1 MAQETSSSTYNISG
15 IKGDVW
21 LHQEQTEKL
30 TPGKE
35 YPITIGDVLITAPLA
50 EATVEL
56 SPTNQIHIG
65 NNDKEFFVFDRTV
78 EDQIHDITEVAID
91 ASSRV
96 NLTMPVSADLL
107 THDINLNALLNETN
121 VGFITNN
128 QDSLLSYESIDHHAS
143 HSNLAVELRD
153 VISDFNPSSDRF
165 IIPHPGSIAKG
176 SHTFTEAQNK
186 INVSH
191 YDIAQHKIDDFG
203 YVSFKDSQDR
213 DIQLS
218 DPGMLNPIVDYL
230 AQNFSGNVGDT
241 LIFKVAHDSYIY
253 HFNPEVYAQHY
264 NIIKFEGLA
273 FDGMTSANEGFFGNY
288 LYIDFS

>member
-1 MAQETSSSTYNISG
+1 MAQEIASSTYNISE

-35 YPITIGDVLITAPLA
+35 YPISLGDVLITAPLA
-50 EATVEL
+50 EATVKL
-56 SPTNQIHIG
+56 SSMNQIHVG
-65 NNDKEFFVFDRTV
+65 NNGKDFFVFDRTV
-78 EDQIHDITEVAID
+78 QDQIHDISEVTID

-96 NLTMPVSADLL
+96 NLAMPTTVEVLN
-107 THDINLNALLNETN
+107 HDINLNALLNETN

-186 INVSH
+186 ITIHH
-191 YDIAQHKIDDFG
+191 YDIAQHKIDDHG
-203 YVSFKDSQDR
+203 YVSFKDSQGR

-218 DPGMLNPIVDYL
+218 DPGMLNPVVHYL
-230 AQNFSGNVGDT
+230 AQNFYGNVGDT
-241 LIFKVAHDSYIY
+241 LMFKVAHDSYIY

-273 FDGMTSANEGFFGNY
+273 FDGMSHSNDSLYGNY